1 MASVAPEDAAGQPLV
16 QATLVGEQG
25 SLEITLK
32 KPAADAKVG
41 VSLVGSPPLV
51 HQVRAGG
58 LGAAAGLRLHD
69 RVVSVNGL
77 PVSGQD
83 DAVAALAAAPPGPL
97 VVVVEP
103 REPPPNAPGGG
114 HYLREHHCGDNAWL
128 EVCCGCGFVIY
139 GDVREVYL
147 APDGRRFSARGEE
160 VVRGTWDDYSA
171 QPCYPSKDVVAAAKA
186 PRPQSVQRT

>member
-1 MASVAPEDAAGQPLV
+1 MAAVVIPESGAIPVATPV
-16 QATLVGEQG
+16 QN
-25 SLEITLK
+25 SLEITVQ

-77 PVSGQD
+77 PVSGQE

-103 REPPPNAPGGG
+103 REPPPDAPAGG
-114 HYLREHHCGDNAWL
+114 HYVREHYCGENASQ
-128 EVCCGCGFVIY
+128 ECFCFGCVIK

-160 VVRGTWDDYSA
+160 VVRSTWDGLGCA
-171 QPCYPSKDVVAAAKA
+171 QPCSPSKDVVAAAAA

>member
-1 MASVAPEDAAGQPLV
+1 MAAVVIPESGAVPVATPVPN
-16 QATLVGEQG
+16 
-25 SLEITLK
+25 SLEITVQ

-41 VSLVGSPPLV
+41 VALVGSPPLV
-51 HQVRAGG
+51 HQVRG

-77 PVSGQD
+77 PVSGQE

-103 REPPPNAPGGG
+103 REPPPDAPAGG
-114 HYLREHHCGDNAWL
+114 HYLREHYCGENASH
-128 EVCCGCGFVIY
+128 ECFCYGCVIK

-160 VVRGTWDDYSA
+160 VVRSTYDGLGCA
-171 QPCYPSKDVVAAAKA
+171 QPCSPSKDVVAAAAA

>member
-1 MASVAPEDAAGQPLV
+1 MAAVVIPESGAVAI
-16 QATLVGEQG
+16 ATLVQG
-25 SLEITLK
+25 RLEITLN

-51 HQVRAGG
+51 HQVRG

-69 RVVSVNGL
+69 RVVSVNWL
-77 PVSGQD
+77 PVLGQD